1 MASSVLGKR
10 TRSSGTSGNYLGT
23 LESLSGFDADL
34 AWAASISGS
43 PPRVRRRTRAS
54 IYADENDDPFVARAG
69 KKTAQDGDVM
79 QVDDVEDELL
89 FKSPRKAPREAKDT
103 ITVAR
108 IPLSP
113 KKINT
118 HFKVTKPVLD
128 ENTNVSLIATPQ
140 TPRRRD
146 ALSKKQP
153 VTPRHRVT
161 VASKF
166 FTPRT
171 PRTPTTPRSTLPTVY
186 ARARQ
191 LFVRSA
197 NPGRLVGRSEERN
210 ELNSFIRTRIE
221 SKSGGC
227 IYVSGPPGTGK
238 SALVTEIVADYAGQ
252 DSVKTAYINCMSVK
266 SSGDIF
272 SKILADLCVDS
283 DGLEGNESKILQG
296 MFMPRGKSAG
306 GAYVVTLDEIDHL
319 LTLDLEI
326 LYTVFEW
333 SLHRYSRLILIG
345 IANALDLTDRFLPR
359 LKARKLKPQL
369 LPFLP
374 YTAPQIA
381 SIITTRLQ
389 SLLPEQG
396 EDYNTAKDHVP
407 FLHPAAINLCS
418 KKVASQT
425 GDLRKAFDI
434 CRRAIDLIE
443 SETKQKHQEELNDQ
457 AFMFSPS
464 KTPLVENMNLSSS
477 PSISPRKSHSPA
489 KRASLPASL
498 ANLTPETAP
507 RASIGHIARISSA
520 TFGNGSEQRL
530 KSLNLQQKA
539 ALCALIAHEKRLRT
553 AALAL
558 PCTPSKSARSKSVT
572 APSIRTLYE
581 TYVSLCKRDKVLH
594 PLTSTEFRDVISSLE
609 ALSLVTILDGSSSGG
624 GLGLL
629 GTPSKRGRAGLFG
642 KGGDETRVGS
652 CVGEGD
658 VEAAVEGTGSQILR
672 AILRDGGL
680 E

>member
-1 MASSVLGKR
+1 
-10 TRSSGTSGNYLGT
+10 
-23 LESLSGFDADL
+23 
-34 AWAASISGS
+34 
-43 PPRVRRRTRAS
+43 
-54 IYADENDDPFVARAG
+54 
-69 KKTAQDGDVM
+69 M
-79 QVDDVEDELL
+79 QVDDIDGGLL
-89 FKSPRKAPREAKDT
+89 FGSPRKAFKEAKHT
-103 ITVAR
+103 IAVAR
-108 IPLSP
+108 VPLSP
-113 KKINT
+113 TKINA
-118 HFKVTKPVLD
+118 HFKVSKPVFGKSWAPSRILNGWVFTGHTD
-128 ENTNVSLIATPQ
+128 ENTKVTSIATPQ
-140 TPRRRD
+140 TPRHRD

-153 VTPRHRVT
+153 VTPRHRVA
-161 VASKF
+161 VVSKL

-171 PRTPTTPRSTLPTVY
+171 PRTPTTLRSTVPTVY
-186 ARARQ
+186 AAARQ

-197 NPGRLVGRSEERN
+197 NPGRLVGRSEERDR
-210 ELNSFIRTRIE
+210 LKSFVQTRIE

-238 SALVTEIVADYAGQ
+238 SALVTETVGDYAGQ
-252 DSVKTAYINCMSVK
+252 GSVKTAYINCMSVK

-283 DGLEGNESKILQG
+283 TGLEGNESKILQG
-296 MFMPRGKSAG
+296 MFMPRKKAARE
-306 GAYVVTLDEIDHL
+306 AYIVTLDEIDHL

-333 SLHRYSRLILIG
+333 SLHRSSRLILIG
-345 IANALDLTDRFLPR
+345 IANVLDLTDRFLPR
-359 LKARKLKPQL
+359 LKTRKLKPQL

-389 SLLPEQG
+389 SLLPKRDE
-396 EDYNTAKDHVP
+396 ECNAAKDHVP

-443 SETKQKHQEELNDQ
+443 SETKQNHQAELNDE
-457 AFMFSPS
+457 ALIFSPS

-477 PSISPRKSHSPA
+477 PSSISPRKSHSPA

-539 ALCALIAHEKRLRT
+539 ALCALVAHERRLRN
-553 AALAL
+553 AASTL
-558 PCTPSKSARSKSVT
+558 PSTPSKSGRSRGIT

-594 PLTSTEFRDVISSLE
+594 PLTSTEFRDVIGSLE
-609 ALSLVTILDGSSSGG
+609 ALSLVTILDGSNGG
-624 GLGLL
+624 SLGLL
-629 GTPSKRGRAGLFG
+629 GTPSKRARTGGFG
-642 KGGDETRVGS
+642 KGGDERRVGS
-652 CVGEGD
+652 CVGEED
-658 VEAAVEGTGSQILR
+658 VEAAAEGAGSQILK
-672 AILRDGGL
+672 AIMRDEGL